1 MVVAAEIKQAADLLA
16 QGKLV
21 AFPTE
26 TVYGLGAD
34 ASSSKALAEL
44 YRVKGRPVS
53 HPVIVHLADF
63 SQVAEWAASVPES
76 ARLLAEVFWPGPMT
90 LILPRAAHVLD
101 QVTGGQNSVGLRIPC
116 HALALELLSAFG
128 RGVAAPSANRFGRLS
143 PTTAAAVHESLGADV
158 SMILDGGACQVGI
171 ESTIISLL
179 NEQEP
184 TILRPGMISQQEVEA
199 VIGPLK
205 NTAAENSF
213 IAVAHSN
220 REHVEE
226 PRVPG
231 ALASHYA
238 PVTELVVLSAEQILQ
253 GDFGAS
259 AIIAFP
265 QTCAALLD
273 REASVVVAAPLE
285 PDAYARMLYEELR
298 RLDGLK
304 LACIVV
310 EAVPAEDRW
319 RGVHDRLS
327 RASTR

>member
-1 MVVAAEIKQAADLLA
+1 
-16 QGKLV
+16 
-21 AFPTE
+21 
-26 TVYGLGAD
+26 
-34 ASSSKALAEL
+34 
-44 YRVKGRPVS
+44 
-53 HPVIVHLADF
+53 VHLADF
-63 SQVAEWAASVPES
+63 SQVADWAASVPES
-76 ARLLAEVFWPGPMT
+76 ARLLAEKFWPGPMT

-128 RGVAAPSANRFGRLS
+128 KGVAAPSANRFGRLS
-143 PTTAAAVHESLGADV
+143 PTTAAAVYESLGADV

-179 NEQEP
+179 NERP
-184 TILRPGMISQQEVEA
+184 AILRPGMISQQEVEA

-205 NTAAENSF
+205 KTAAENPS
-213 IAVAHSN
+213 IAVAHTN
-220 REHVEE
+220 REQVEE
-226 PRVPG
+226 ARVPG

-273 REASVVVAAPLE
+273 LKASVVVAAPLE

-319 RGVHDRLS
+319 RGVHDRLT

>member
-1 MVVAAEIKQAADLLA
+1 MVVAAQIKQAAELLA

-34 ASSSKALAEL
+34 ASSSEALAEL

-76 ARLLAEVFWPGPMT
+76 ARLLAEKFWPGPMT

-101 QVTGGQNSVGLRIPC
+101 QVTGGQNSVGLRIPG
-116 HALALELLSAFG
+116 HALALELLLAFG
-128 RGVAAPSANRFGRLS
+128 GGVAAPSANRFGRLS
-143 PTTAAAVHESLGADV
+143 PTTASAVHESLGADV
-158 SMILDGGACQVGI
+158 SMILDGGPCQVGI

-179 NEQEP
+179 DEREP
-184 TILRPGMISQQEVEA
+184 AILRPGMISQQEVEA

-205 NTAAENSF
+205 KSANIASAAFAST
-213 IAVAHSN
+213 N
-220 REHVEE
+220 REQREE

-238 PVTELVVLSAEQILQ
+238 PVTALVVLSAEQILQ

-265 QTCAALLD
+265 QTCAALPHQ
-273 REASVVVAAPLE
+273 ESSVVVAAPLE

-319 RGVHDRLS
+319 RGVHDRLT
-327 RASTR
+327 RASAR